1 MVKKAITIIS
11 ICILTIIFG
20 IIEIIYVKN
29 TLSSIDNIVV
39 NLYISYQDN
48 EDDISVFYEDTL
60 NIKDFWGK
68 KIKALNFIFNHRDLS
83 TITDSITR
91 LQIYTKTNDYKN
103 AICELLLLQSFTSS
117 SYHIM
122 GFNLHNIL

>member
-1 MVKKAITIIS
+1 MVKKAITILS
-11 ICILTIIFG
+11 ICIVTITFG
-20 IIEIIYVKN
+20 IIEIIFVKN
-29 TLSSIDNIVV
+29 TLSSIDNIVD

-48 EDDISVFYEDTL
+48 EDDISIFYEDTL
-60 NIKDFWGK
+60 NIKDFWGE

-103 AICELLLLQSFTSS
+103 AICELLLLQSFTSN

>member
-29 TLSSIDNIVV
+29 TLSSIDNIVD

-68 KIKALNFIFNHRDLS
+68 KIK
-83 TITDSITR
+83 T
-91 LQIYTKTNDYKN
+91 
-103 AICELLLLQSFTSS
+103 LLLKLL
-117 SYHIM
+117 
-122 GFNLHNIL
+122 N

>member
-29 TLSSIDNIVV
+29 TLSSIDNIVD

-68 KIKALNFIFNHRDLS
+68 KIKTLNFIFNHRDLS